1 MYRYPTVISNATPI
15 RAPDN
20 RPEPFMVIQSQGV
33 VVYRARDHVKNR
45 RWLAELERAADRLE
59 LGTDARSRATDLFLS
74 TVSEWD
80 DPDERDADS
89 RRAVVAASLYAGS
102 LIEGD
107 QRSQGEIADAVGV
120 ARLTIQQRWKEL
132 LEEAGLEPPSW

>member
-1 MYRYPTVISNATPI
+1 M
-15 RAPDN
+15 
-20 RPEPFMVIQSQGV
+20 
-33 VVYRARDHVKNR
+33 YRARDHVENE
-45 RWLAELERAADRLE
+45 RWLAEIEESADRLE
-59 LGTDARSRATDLFLS
+59 LDTAARSRATDLFLS
-74 TVSEWD
+74 TVTEWD

-107 QRSQGEIADAVGV
+107 QRSQSEVADTVGV

-132 LEEAGLEPPSW
+132 LEEAGLEAPSW

>member
-1 MYRYPTVISNATPI
+1 VNP
-15 RAPDN
+15 
-20 RPEPFMVIQSQGV
+20 V
-33 VVYRARDHVKNR
+33 VSKAVYRARDHVENE
-45 RWLAELERAADRLE
+45 RWLAEIEESADRLE
-59 LGTDARSRATDLFLS
+59 LDTAARSRATDLFLS
-74 TVSEWD
+74 TVTEWD

-107 QRSQGEIADAVGV
+107 QRSQSEVADAVGV

-132 LEEAGLEPPSW
+132 LEEAGLQPPSW

>member
-1 MYRYPTVISNATPI
+1 
-15 RAPDN
+15 
-20 RPEPFMVIQSQGV
+20 
-33 VVYRARDHVKNR
+33 VYRARDHVKNR

-59 LGTDARSRATDLFLS
+59 LGTEARSRATDLFLS
-74 TVSEWD
+74 TVSEWE

-132 LEEAGLEPPSW
+132 LEEAGLQPPSW

>member
-1 MYRYPTVISNATPI
+1 
-15 RAPDN
+15 
-20 RPEPFMVIQSQGV
+20 
-33 VVYRARDHVKNR
+33 VYRARDHVENE
-45 RWLAELERAADRLE
+45 RWLAEIEQSADRLE
-59 LGTDARSRATDLFLS
+59 LDTAARSRATDLFLS
-74 TVSEWD
+74 TVTEWD

-107 QRSQGEIADAVGV
+107 QRSQSQVADAVGV

-132 LEEAGLEPPSW
+132 LEEAGLQPPSW